1 MLGGTMTNFYPPEVG
16 RGSVRQL
23 QVGYFFI
30 QRFKGWCVSRYFY
43 TSESKLITFQ

>member
-1 MLGGTMTNFYPPEVG
+1 MTNFYPPEVG

-30 QRFKGWCVSRYFY
+30 QRFKG
-43 TSESKLITFQ
+43 